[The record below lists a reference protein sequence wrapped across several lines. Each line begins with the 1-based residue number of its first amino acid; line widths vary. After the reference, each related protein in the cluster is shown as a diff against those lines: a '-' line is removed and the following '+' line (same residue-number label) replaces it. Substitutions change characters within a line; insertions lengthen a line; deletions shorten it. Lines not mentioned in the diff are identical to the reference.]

1 MIFAQHAHHRER
13 LAIDGD
19 RAVER
24 IDAAGKELVDNAGP
38 EHDDLSLKFVVELG
52 DGAAHRDVEA
62 VHDKRRRQDAPDILS
77 GGAALVGKSA
87 AARDRDFGGDALG
100 EGDGVENRIH
110 VVHGSPRRELRDFPL
125 SVRGQPRQHADAFD
139 PAGLVDHRFPA
150 AEESL
155 DDAEHTHESGR
166 PEDDAEKGQEGAEL
180 VREHLVPAAGNP
192 HG

>member
-1 MIFAQHAHHRER
+1 MIFAQHAHHGER

-38 EHDDLSLKFVVELG
+38 EHDDLSLEFVVELG
-52 DGAAHRDVEA
+52 DGAAHGDIEA
-62 VHDKRRRQDAPDILS
+62 VHDERGRQDAADIES
-77 GGAALVGKSA
+77 GGAALIGKA
-87 AARDRDFGGDALG
+87 TAARDRDFGGDALG
-100 EGDGVENRIH
+100 EGDGVENCIH
-110 VVHGSPRRELRDFPL
+110 VVHGSPRRELSDFAL
-125 SVRGQPRQHADAFD
+125 SLDAFD

-155 DDAEHTHESGR
+155 DDAEHTHEGGS
-166 PEDDAEKGQEGAEL
+166 PEDDAEKSQKGAEL
-180 VREHLVPAAGNP
+180 VREHLVPTAGNP